1 MQNVGEMCQMYAV
14 VGRAKFVG
22 FMNIT
27 VCALSVAELERKK
40 ERKMGLHL
48 ICVESSQ

>member
-22 FMNIT
+22 FGNIT
-27 VCALSVAELERKK
+27 MCALSVAELQTVK
-40 ERKMGLHL
+40 ERKMGLH
-48 ICVESSQ
+48 